1 MGMKIV
7 RGRAFSAADRAES
20 PLVAV
25 INETLANR
33 IWPGE
38 DPIGKLIRQGHL
50 EDESHRLEVI
60 GVVNDIKLNG
70 VDQETSMQT
79 YLLYDQAPGT
89 SLGVVARTKYDPLA
103 VASSVERA
111 IHEIDK
117 DLPVYSISTMDQ
129 ILGDSLA
136 RRRLTLVLLA
146 AFAGLA
152 LLLAA
157 IGIYG
162 VISYAVRQ
170 RNHELGIR
178 IALGAQAHDVLRMIL
193 AEGLSLAMFGIALGL
208 GAAVALTRLMRS
220 LLFEVQPV
228 DILTYVAISGLLL
241 CAALLACW
249 IPARRATRVDP
260 MFALREE

>member
-1 MGMKIV
+1 
-7 RGRAFSAADRAES
+7 
-20 PLVAV
+20 
-25 INETLANR
+25 
-33 IWPGE
+33 
-38 DPIGKLIRQGHL
+38 
-50 EDESHRLEVI
+50 
-60 GVVNDIKLNG
+60 
-70 VDQETSMQT
+70 
-79 YLLYDQAPGT
+79 
-89 SLGVVARTKYDPLA
+89 
-103 VASSVERA
+103 
-111 IHEIDK
+111 
-117 DLPVYSISTMDQ
+117 MDQ